1 MVTTQIVFY
10 FPPENWGRWTHFDEH
25 IYQRGWFNHQRVE
38 VFCCFFSGVIKW
50 DPFWWDHFQCKCMVT
65 LRDFPYN
72 SPLVGLVSYNE
83 PGFFFKVDT
92 VQRNTEVDMKST
104 VKQTWNETMLCKHHT
119 TWRSSISW
127 LFCTSADDPPGIWKA
142 RKCKADLSNR
152 TSRRWSAD
160 LKTKGFPED
169 RSTAV
174 NQHSHLFGVFVSRWI
189 HFPIRWDSLRSFLW
203 RVTTEMKE
211 NLILSYLKKKVSLC
225 AFVNPKIPPSF
236 QRTMCFDSSYHASG
250 SDPVKWWGNPFK
262 TARAELGENGKMYF
276 TTDFF
281 LEQSLQKD
289 FKSYIKHCFDS
300 MCFWYVI
307 QFPRTQLTS
316 IFEGQQGQ
324 NSNENKGHLASRY
337 IFLLGYSPSQ

>member
-1 MVTTQIVFY
+1 MKRFCANTIPPDIPRFSWLFFAQLRIIRQEYEKQENARRTCPTGLREDEVQILK
-10 FPPENWGRWTHFDEH
+10 
-25 IYQRGWFNHQRVE
+25 QREKEDRKNYCGEPTLSPLW
-38 VFCCFFSGVIKW
+38 CFFS
-50 DPFWWDHFQCKCMVT
+50 
-65 LRDFPYN
+65 
-72 SPLVGLVSYNE
+72 
-83 PGFFFKVDT
+83 
-92 VQRNTEVDMKST
+92 
-104 VKQTWNETMLCKHHT
+104 
-119 TWRSSISW
+119 
-127 LFCTSADDPPGIWKA
+127 
-142 RKCKADLSNR
+142 
-152 TSRRWSAD
+152 RW
-160 LKTKGFPED
+160 
-169 RSTAV
+169 V
-174 NQHSHLFGVFVSRWI
+174 
-189 HFPIRWDSLRSFLW
+189 HFPIRWDSLSSFLW

-324 NSNENKGHLASRY
+324 ISNENKGHLASRY